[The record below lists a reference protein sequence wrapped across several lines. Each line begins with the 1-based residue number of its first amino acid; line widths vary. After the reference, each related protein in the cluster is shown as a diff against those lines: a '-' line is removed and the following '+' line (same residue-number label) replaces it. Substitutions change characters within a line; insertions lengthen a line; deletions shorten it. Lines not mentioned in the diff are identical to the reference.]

1 MASAPLAGYGRDY
14 AWLFTSNVF
23 AIFATGIATVGLA
36 LLAFDLA
43 GDDSG
48 IVLGTAL
55 SLKMAVNIIIP
66 PIATAY
72 AFRIDR
78 RSWLMFLTLVRGGVL
93 CLLPFVTQVY
103 QIYLLIIVF
112 ETAAA
117 AFRAAYMAIIP
128 DMLTDDGEYAG
139 AVAKA
144 RIAYNAESMLSPLL
158 AALLLVF
165 IDFRG
170 TFIAAVVAF
179 LLAAAIMARVVFPE
193 EKRIERDVLRRMSIS
208 VRKMF
213 ASPTFRG
220 ATAVNAAATTI
231 VAMVAVN
238 TVVLVRGAFEL
249 DDRSAAVALAVF
261 GAGGIAGALMST
273 RLITAYGERA
283 VMMHSGAAMALLLVT
298 GALLQDYASMLALWL
313 VLGAASML
321 CQLPIETILRG
332 MTESGNR
339 QILYTAH
346 YSVNSGLLLIGYLAA
361 GWVGA
366 EGRMALAFIGLGL
379 FSALMMAIAKAIWP
393 GDVGAHRLP

>member
-1 MASAPLAGYGRDY
+1 MAPGPSAGYGREY

-43 GDDSG
+43 GDNSG

-55 SLKMAVNIIIP
+55 SLKMAVNIVIP

-72 AFRIDR
+72 AVRIDR
-78 RSWLMFLTLVRGGVL
+78 RSWLIFLTLIRGGVL

-103 QIYLLIIVF
+103 QIYLLIVVF

-128 DMLTDDGEYAG
+128 DMLTDDGDYAG

-179 LLAAAIMARVVFPE
+179 VLAAAIMARVVLPE
-193 EKRIERDVLRRMSIS
+193 GRRIERDVLRQMSLS

-213 ASPTFRG
+213 ASPIFRG

-238 TVVLVRGAFEL
+238 TVVLVRGAFDL
-249 DDRSAAVALAVF
+249 DDRSAAVALATF
-261 GAGGIAGALMST
+261 GAGGIVGALMST
-273 RLITAYGERA
+273 RLITTYGVRA
-283 VMMHSGAAMALLLVT
+283 VMMRSGTAMAMLLVT
-298 GALLQDYASMLALWL
+298 GALMQDYASMLALWL
-313 VLGAASML
+313 VLGAASTL

-332 MTESGNR
+332 MTKSGDR

-366 EGRMALAFIGLGL
+366 EGRMVLAFIGLGL

-393 GDVGAHRLP
+393 SDYRTR

>member
-1 MASAPLAGYGRDY
+1 MAPAPSAGYGREY

-55 SLKMAVNIIIP
+55 SLKMAVNIVIP

-72 AFRIDR
+72 AVRIDR
-78 RSWLMFLTLVRGGVL
+78 RSWLIFLTLIRGGVL

-103 QIYLLIIVF
+103 QIYLLIVVF

-128 DMLTDDGEYAG
+128 DMLTDDGDYAG

-179 LLAAAIMARVVFPE
+179 VLAAAIMARVVLPE
-193 EKRIERDVLRRMSIS
+193 GRRIERDVLRQMSLS

-213 ASPTFRG
+213 ASPIFRG

-238 TVVLVRGAFEL
+238 TVVLVRGAFDL
-249 DDRSAAVALAVF
+249 DDRSAAVALATF
-261 GAGGIAGALMST
+261 GAGGIVGALMST
-273 RLITAYGERA
+273 RLITTYGVRA
-283 VMMHSGAAMALLLVT
+283 VMMRSGTAMAMLLVT
-298 GALLQDYASMLALWL
+298 GALMQDYASMLALWL
-313 VLGAASML
+313 VLGAASTL

-332 MTESGNR
+332 MTKSGDR

-366 EGRMALAFIGLGL
+366 EGRMVLAFIGLGL

-393 GDVGAHRLP
+393 SDYRTR

>member
-1 MASAPLAGYGRDY
+1 MAPEPSAGYGREY

-55 SLKMAVNIIIP
+55 SLKMAVNIVIP

-72 AFRIDR
+72 AVRIDR
-78 RSWLMFLTLVRGGVL
+78 RSWLIFLTLIRGGVL

-103 QIYLLIIVF
+103 QIYLLIVVF

-128 DMLTDDGEYAG
+128 DMLTDDGDYAG

-158 AALLLVF
+158 AALLLIF

-179 LLAAAIMARVVFPE
+179 LLAAAIMARVVLPE
-193 EKRIERDVLRRMSIS
+193 GRRIERDVLRQMSLS

-213 ASPTFRG
+213 ASPIFRG

-238 TVVLVRGAFEL
+238 TVVLVRGAFDL
-249 DDRSAAVALAVF
+249 DDRSAAVALATF
-261 GAGGIAGALMST
+261 GAGGIVGALMST
-273 RLITAYGERA
+273 RLITSYGVRA
-283 VMMHSGAAMALLLVT
+283 VMMRSGTAMAMLLVT
-298 GALLQDYASMLALWL
+298 GALMQDYASMLALWL
-313 VLGAASML
+313 VLGAASTL

-332 MTESGNR
+332 MTESGDR

-366 EGRMALAFIGLGL
+366 EGRMVLAFIGLGL

-393 GDVGAHRLP
+393 SDYRIR

>member
-1 MASAPLAGYGRDY
+1 MVSAPLPGYGRDY

-55 SLKMAVNIIIP
+55 SLKMAVNIVIP

-72 AFRIDR
+72 AVRIDR
-78 RSWLMFLTLVRGGVL
+78 RSWLIFLTLIRGGVL

-103 QIYLLIIVF
+103 QIYLLIVVF

-117 AFRAAYMAIIP
+117 AFRATYMAIIP
-128 DMLTDDGEYAG
+128 DMLTDDGDYAG

-144 RIAYNAESMLSPLL
+144 RIAYNVESMLSPLL

-179 LLAAAIMARVVFPE
+179 LLAAAIMARVVLPE
-193 EKRIERDVLRRMSIS
+193 GRRIERDVLRQMSLS

-213 ASPTFRG
+213 ASPIFRG

-238 TVVLVRGAFEL
+238 TVVLVRGAFDL
-249 DDRSAAVALAVF
+249 DDRSAAVALATF
-261 GAGGIAGALMST
+261 GAGGIVGALMST
-273 RLITAYGERA
+273 RLITTYGVRA
-283 VMMHSGAAMALLLVT
+283 VMMRSGAAMAMLLVT
-298 GALLQDYASMLALWL
+298 GALMPDYASMLALWL
-313 VLGAASML
+313 VLGAASTL
-321 CQLPIETILRG
+321 
-332 MTESGNR
+332 
-339 QILYTAH
+339 
-346 YSVNSGLLLIGYLAA
+346 
-361 GWVGA
+361 
-366 EGRMALAFIGLGL
+366 
-379 FSALMMAIAKAIWP
+379 
-393 GDVGAHRLP
+393 

>member
-1 MASAPLAGYGRDY
+1 MAPEPSAGYGREY

-55 SLKMAVNIIIP
+55 SLKMAVNIVIP

-72 AFRIDR
+72 AVRIDR
-78 RSWLMFLTLVRGGVL
+78 RSWLIFLTLIRGGVL

-103 QIYLLIIVF
+103 QIYLLIVVF

-128 DMLTDDGEYAG
+128 DMLTDDGDYAG

-158 AALLLVF
+158 AALLLIF

-179 LLAAAIMARVVFPE
+179 LLAAAIMARVVLPE
-193 EKRIERDVLRRMSIS
+193 GRRIERDVLRQMSLS

-213 ASPTFRG
+213 ASPIFRG

-238 TVVLVRGAFEL
+238 TVVLVRGAFDL
-249 DDRSAAVALAVF
+249 DDRSAAVALATF
-261 GAGGIAGALMST
+261 GAGGIVGALMST
-273 RLITAYGERA
+273 RLITSYGVRA
-283 VMMHSGAAMALLLVT
+283 VMMRSGTAMAMLLVT
-298 GALLQDYASMLALWL
+298 GALMQDYASMLALWL
-313 VLGAASML
+313 VLGAASTL

-332 MTESGNR
+332 MTESGDR

-366 EGRMALAFIGLGL
+366 EGRIVLAFIGLGL

-393 GDVGAHRLP
+393 SDYRIR

>member
-55 SLKMAVNIIIP
+55 SLKMAVNIVIP

-72 AFRIDR
+72 AVRIDR
-78 RSWLMFLTLVRGGVL
+78 RSWLIFLTLIRGGVL

-103 QIYLLIIVF
+103 QIYLLIVVF

-128 DMLTDDGEYAG
+128 DMLTDDGDYAG

-158 AALLLVF
+158 AALLLIF

-179 LLAAAIMARVVFPE
+179 LLAAAIMARVVLPE
-193 EKRIERDVLRRMSIS
+193 GRRIERDVLRQMSLS

-213 ASPTFRG
+213 ASPIFRG

-238 TVVLVRGAFEL
+238 TVVLVRGAFDL
-249 DDRSAAVALAVF
+249 DDRSAAVALATF
-261 GAGGIAGALMST
+261 GAGGIVGALMST
-273 RLITAYGERA
+273 RLITSYGVRA
-283 VMMHSGAAMALLLVT
+283 VMMRSGTAMAMLLVT
-298 GALLQDYASMLALWL
+298 GALMQDYASMLALWL
-313 VLGAASML
+313 VLGAASTL

-332 MTESGNR
+332 MTESGDR

-366 EGRMALAFIGLGL
+366 EGRMVLAFIGLGL

-393 GDVGAHRLP
+393 SDYRIR